1 VSNRG
6 VRDTFVSRNDDR
18 FFVADNDVKDRL
30 SAILW
35 YLIAHSPD
43 IDADI
48 DCCERVDSVADGT
61 IFFFSVSR
69 RDCETH
75 SMARQRFGAVLKD
88 DKTAGSALPAL
99 CPEEV
104 LVPSPDGSI
113 HVLRWRGIR
122 SHVLRCGTTEV
133 LKYSTDH
140 IVAIGIIVG
149 VTRGNPGCDLDH
161 LDGVL
166 IDAIR

>member
-35 YLIAHSPD
+35 NFTAHSPD
-43 IDADI
+43 VDADI
-48 DCCERVDSVADGT
+48 DCCERVDTVADGT
-61 IFFFSVSR
+61 VFFFTVSR

-75 SMARQRFGAVLKD
+75 STARQRFGAVLKN
-88 DKTAGSALPAL
+88 DKTAGSVLPAF
-99 CPEEV
+99 CSEEV
-104 LVPSPDGSI
+104 LVPSPNRSI

-122 SHVLRCGTTEV
+122 SHVLLGGTTEV
-133 LKYSTDH
+133 LKDSTDH
-140 IVAIGIIVG
+140 IVPIGIIVG
-149 VTRGNPGCDLDH
+149 VTRGNPSCDLDH
-161 LDGVL
+161 LGGVL
-166 IDAIR
+166 IGAIR